1 MDGLAA
7 VRARL
12 FELVE
17 WFGEDVDRLPAAQA
31 RWRAAQKVGD
41 GDELWRHRVEREVER
56 WLAQIASP
64 PLTFEALSPGSSA
77 EAVLLE
83 LEAIDRAAWL
93 WPGSAHDLAP
103 QRFGSGDRARYVVR
117 LGRER
122 KPHTGQQ
129 AGVLYTHLRHHA
141 LIPLQVTVPARPASL
156 RVRLKTVAAGFER
169 PLARAEVGLA
179 TTSFDDGASI
189 EWAGERATAIRNGD
203 DRASK
208 LWATIQAAA
217 GDGIDVL
224 VAPELTVTPEARRR
238 IARQLRW
245 PAGTSTNRLAL
256 VVPGSF
262 HEQVGERFVHRAV
275 AFGGSGNALLEHHKL
290 VAYGSLADVIEDI
303 QLGDTITV
311 LVTPIGTIAVAIC
324 KDFCDDHVGA
334 IWHEIQPEWLLVPAY
349 GPGERAHQAAA
360 ARIDRMVGTV
370 TVLAHQG
377 DAAQNTPFRSFIHD
391 AGQPSDT
398 HGNSPEFRGRRI
410 AILQRNH

>member
-7 VRARL
+7 LRARL
-12 FELVE
+12 FELIE

-31 RWRAAQKVGD
+31 RWRAAQNASQD
-41 GDELWRHRVEREVER
+41 DDLWRHQVEREVER
-56 WLAQIASP
+56 YLARLDSP
-64 PLTFEALSPGSSA
+64 PLTFEVLSPDRSA

-83 LEAIDRAAWL
+83 LEAIDQVAWQ

-103 QRFGSGDRARYVVR
+103 QQFGSGDRARYVVR

-122 KPHTGQQ
+122 KPHTGKQ

-141 LIPLQVTVPARPASL
+141 LIPLQVTVPARPGSL
-156 RVRLKTVAAGFER
+156 RVRLTTVAAGFER
-169 PLARAEVGLA
+169 PVARAQIGVA

-189 EWAGERATAIRNGD
+189 EWTGERATAIHNGA

-217 GDGIDVL
+217 DDGIDVL
-224 VAPELTVTPEARRR
+224 VAPELTVTPEARRW

-245 PAGTSTNRLAL
+245 LPGPTSSRLAL

-262 HEQVGERFVHRAV
+262 HEQVGQRFVHRAI
-275 AFGGSGNALLEHHKL
+275 AFGGSGNELLEHHKL
-290 VAYGSLADVIEDI
+290 VAYGSLAGTLEDI
-303 QLGDTITV
+303 QLGDTVTV
-311 LVTPIGTIAVAIC
+311 LITPIGTIAVAIC
-324 KDFCDDHVGA
+324 KDFCDDHMGA
-334 IWHEIQPEWLLVPAY
+334 IWHELQPDWLLVPAY

-360 ARIDRMVGTV
+360 ARIGRMVGTV

-377 DAAQNTPFRSFIHD
+377 DQNTPFRSFIHD
-391 AGQPSDT
+391 AGKPSDT
-398 HGNSPEFRGRRI
+398 HGNSPDFRGLRI
-410 AILQRNH
+410 AITQRKS